1 MDPRQLPRSLTDRR
15 PIARGQDL
23 ARSAADSAADIFH
36 PLIIIARG
44 LRALAAG
51 AWRRWLETPGDRR
64 GPTLLL
70 VGSCI
75 AIVALLPYGPVL
87 AGITLMTLAAW
98 AGRDRDPAHET
109 VVREGEDERLQ
120 ALYEALVPYLSV
132 PEDPAPLYAHD
143 GDREEAFVAHA
154 FDHGGRL
161 VSLELRYPAYFT
173 DGEPESRARI
183 EQLLQMK
190 AGRGRE
196 YRFDWYEEANRL
208 HLHVLPPLPTD
219 VFAQRF
225 VTAPGET
232 VLGFTDPGAVHRTLP
247 VLLDD
252 ADCSDEPP
260 VLWRTGQRSTEP
272 HLLVL
277 GRPAAGTST
286 LLRSLALQALH
297 QGDIL
302 AVDGSGSGEFA
313 FLRGREGVLAVES
326 SPAGALA
333 ALEWASHE
341 TERRLLTA
349 NHARRQGHQAPE
361 DVRRPLW
368 IVVDRPTALS
378 HLAAGEGRTDPQ
390 ELLQVPL
397 RHGRIANV
405 TVVVGDHLDD
415 AASTSQLA
423 EPVLTHTRARVVL
436 GVVTGE
442 QVRSVLG
449 APPQSTPPPE
459 APPGRG
465 YARLGSG
472 PVHRIQV
479 PSTPDPYDEDT
490 SDRERQAILELLPGA
505 TGTTGTTGAA
515 PTGTAP
521 DPWPAAGNDWAD
533 DEYAEAPTHPGG
545 ENGPLSIQPT

>member
-1 MDPRQLPRSLTDRR
+1 MDPRQLPRSLTGSRR
-15 PIARGQDL
+15 IARGQDL
-23 ARSAADSAADIFH
+23 ARTAADSAADIFH
-36 PLIIIARG
+36 PLIVIARG

-51 AWRRWLETPGDRR
+51 AWRKWAQTPGDRR

-75 AIVALLPYGPVL
+75 AIVALVPYGPAL
-87 AGITLMTLAAW
+87 AGIALMTLAAW
-98 AGRDRDPAHET
+98 AGRDRGSAHET
-109 VVREGEDERLQ
+109 VAREGEGERLQ

-132 PEDPAPLYAHD
+132 PEDPAPLYAYD
-143 GDREEAFVAHA
+143 GDREEAFASHA

-196 YRFDWYEEANRL
+196 YRFDWDEEANRL
-208 HLHVLPPLPTD
+208 HLYVLPPLPAD
-219 VFAQRF
+219 IFAQRF
-225 VTAPGET
+225 VTAPGES

-247 VLLDD
+247 VLLDG
-252 ADCSDEPP
+252 ADRSDEPP

-286 LLRSLALQALH
+286 LLRSLALQAL
-297 QGDIL
+297 QEGDVV

-313 FLRGREGVLAVES
+313 FLRGRDGVLAVES

-333 ALEWASHE
+333 ALEWATHE

-349 NHARRQGHQAPE
+349 NHARRQGHQTPE

-368 IVVDRPTALS
+368 ILVDRPTALS

-415 AASTSQLA
+415 AANTSLLS

-436 GVVTGE
+436 GAVTAD

-459 APPGRG
+459 APAGRG

-472 PVHRIQV
+472 PVHRMQV

-490 SDRERQAILELLPGA
+490 SERERQAILALLPGLS
-505 TGTTGTTGAA
+505 GAA
-515 PTGTAP
+515 PTH
-521 DPWPAAGNDWAD
+521 DPGPATEAEHAEEN
-533 DEYAEAPTHPGG
+533 YAHDGHPGTHPGG
-545 ENGPLSIQPT
+545 EPGPFSVQPT